1 MDRKWIAVFLLI
13 ILLFN
18 GCAATGK
25 DVTREEIIAAY
36 EKAGY
41 EVWSRVYDEPMEYGL
56 MGYIKAQHPDGD
68 YIYFSIFETEEQA
81 KAYKQEFYHPMAHG
95 LFLSIFAGEVYVPK
109 CETYG
114 CFVVQYENP
123 AFYEVFQELLK
134 GQ

>member
-56 MGYIKAQHPDGD
+56 MGYIKALHPDGD

-109 CETYG
+109 WEVYG

-123 AFYEVFQELLK
+123 AFYEVLQNLRK

>member
-41 EVWSRVYDEPMEYGL
+41 EVWSRIYDEPMEYGL

-95 LFLSIFAGEVYVPK
+95 LFLSLFAGEVYVPK

-114 CFVVQYENP
+114 CFVVQFENP
-123 AFYEVFQELLK
+123 AFYEVFQNLRK

>member
-109 CETYG
+109 WEVYG

-123 AFYEVFQELLK
+123 EFFQPHEKLVK
-134 GQ
+134 GK

>member
-1 MDRKWIAVFLLI
+1 MYRKWIAVFLLI

-81 KAYKQEFYHPMAHG
+81 KAYKQEFYHPMAQD

-123 AFYEVFQELLK
+123 VFFAVFQNLLK
-134 GQ
+134 

>member
-1 MDRKWIAVFLLI
+1 MYRKWIAVFLLI

-41 EVWSRVYDEPMEYGL
+41 EVWSRIYDEPMEYGL

-123 AFYEVFQELLK
+123 VFFTVFQNLLK
-134 GQ
+134 

>member
-81 KAYKQEFYHPMAHG
+81 KAYKQEYYHPAMIG
-95 LFLSIFAGEVYVPK
+95 LFHSIFAGEIYVPRW
-109 CETYG
+109 EVYG
-114 CFVVQYENP
+114 CFVVQFENP
-123 AFYEVFQELLK
+123 AFYEVFQNLRK

>member
-1 MDRKWIAVFLLI
+1 MYRKWIAVFLLI

-36 EKAGY
+36 EEAGY

-81 KAYKQEFYHPMAHG
+81 KAYKQEFYHPMAQG

-123 AFYEVFQELLK
+123 VFFAVFQNLLK
-134 GQ
+134 

>member
-81 KAYKQEFYHPMAHG
+81 KAYKQEYYHPAMMG
-95 LFLSIFAGEVYVPK
+95 LFLSIFAGKIYVPRW
-109 CETYG
+109 EVYG
-114 CFVVQYENP
+114 CFVAQFENP
-123 AFYEVFQELLK
+123 AFYEVFQNLRK

>member
-41 EVWSRVYDEPMEYGL
+41 EVWSRVYDKPMEYGL